1 MKYRYPGI
9 RSFTHEEGLLF
20 FGRKN
25 DEERL
30 YKLARLEKIAV
41 LYGKS
46 GYGKSSLLQAA
57 VLPRISRETDF
68 VVIQVRFGYF
78 SADSEGLMPIAHTTE
93 RIETWAK
100 LQNTRQ
106 TKRSYLD
113 LLIPNE
119 GSLWYHL
126 KKAQAAT
133 GNNRFVL
140 VFDQFEEVFSYSD
153 RAVLQFRAQLADLL
167 YVQIP
172 QNFRNAFDNLTA
184 EQMLDEVE
192 TDLFFDDLE
201 VKVLFSIRSDFMHLL
216 NHLKDFLPQILRHC
230 YELDALS
237 IEQAKEAITEPAQ
250 YKFDNVE
257 HAAISPTF
265 NYSEETLHL
274 LLNFLSKN
282 GMEKVE
288 SFQLQLICRHIEE
301 KFVHGGNKARIELND
316 FGKTIEERLQYLQSV
331 NRNYYRACIYKLP
344 PSQQQVAGLIVEN
357 ELVTVEDKRR
367 ITADAGML
375 VSRYRD
381 RGATPALLEALK
393 DTYLLRAETTARGP
407 SYELS
412 HDALVEPILNA
423 RKERES
429 LEARSLAE
437 QKRRRFMLITVGS
450 LTVAAISL
458 GALLIAFLQFR
469 EATRSRSGMIRNAVM
484 AQFNNANNWKVQGK
498 YTEALQQ
505 LREIEQFSQEMNDE
519 EKISAARMRSDWE
532 TLRRFM
538 ADGDTCTARKAYL
551 PALLKYDSARQVS
564 SDIHIL
570 NLIER
575 TEKDLELAFDRYS
588 ENGKMQMSVGQY
600 RLASENFKKAL
611 ELKPDDADTR
621 RALHNCLSRQ

>member
-9 RSFTHEEGLLF
+9 RAFTPEEGSLF

-57 VLPRISRETDF
+57 VLPRIKRETDF
-68 VVIQVRFGYF
+68 AVIQVRFGYF
-78 SADSEGLMPIAHTTE
+78 SAGNEGLMPSIQTIE

-100 LQNTRQ
+100 VQ
-106 TKRSYLD
+106 TASQPVHFYLD
-113 LLIPNE
+113 QLIPNE

-126 KKAQAAT
+126 KKVQAAT
-133 GNNRFVL
+133 GTSKFVL
-140 VFDQFEEVFSYSD
+140 VFDQFEEVFSYPD

-172 QNFRNAFDNLTA
+172 QNFRNAFDNLA
-184 EQMLDEVE
+184 AAQMLDEAE

-201 VKVLFSIRSDFMHLL
+201 VKALFSIRSDFMHLL

-237 IEQAKEAITEPAQ
+237 IEQAKEAITAPAQ
-250 YKFDNVE
+250 YKFDNMAPE
-257 HAAISPTF
+257 AISPTF

-301 KFVHGGNKARIELND
+301 KFVRGANKTSIGLND
-316 FGKTIEERLQYLQSV
+316 FGKTIEERIQYLQGV
-331 NRNYYRACIYKLP
+331 NRNYYRACIAKLP
-344 PSQQQVAGLIVEN
+344 AAQQQVAGLIVEN

-381 RGATPALLEALK
+381 RGATAALLEALK

-429 LEARSLAE
+429 LEARLLAE
-437 QKRRRFMLITVGS
+437 KKRRRFMLITAGS

-458 GALLIAFLQFR
+458 GALLIAFQQFR
-469 EATRSRSGMIRNAVM
+469 KANRATSGMIRSAVI

-505 LREIEQFSQEMNDE
+505 LREIERYSQVMNDE
-519 EKISAARMRSDWE
+519 EKTRAVRLRSDWE
-532 TLRRFM
+532 TLRRLM
-538 ADGDTCTARKAYL
+538 ADGDTCTAREAFL

-575 TEKDLELAFDRYS
+575 TEKDLESAFHRYS

-600 RLASENFKKAL
+600 RLASENLKKAL

-621 RALHNCLSRQ
+621 RALNDCLSRQ